1 MPKYRQMIGR
11 VLLVDDE
18 EPLLK
23 AYRRFLQPNSGDETS
38 ARHRFDIETMSNPE
52 AALERVAHHGPY
64 ATVVSDYKMPG
75 LDGVRFLER
84 VKAIEPSTVR
94 VMLTGAADV
103 DAAIESVNRGAVFR
117 FLTKPC
123 LPATL
128 RDAVEAALRQH
139 QLIVAERELLEH
151 TVSGVVRVLMDTL
164 TVVNPMVSTK
174 SFRVRRCVRHMVKR
188 LGLTDAWQLEVAAML
203 SQIGSV
209 VLGTDVPTAETV
221 DHPALAQQLLGHI
234 PRFEEVAAI
243 IARQTSS
250 LEPGQAESPFAERD
264 RVRLG
269 GQVLRAALEFEAAM
283 SAGASAQEAVATLS
297 RRRDL
302 DAALVACLAD
312 VDDDLRTLTPRTV
325 AMAGL
330 QAGMILDQDVKGSAG
345 VLIMARGHEVT
356 APMLA
361 RIHRMA
367 SADWLRTTVKVL
379 VSQVPEFEPLPRW
392 MASEPVAPP
401 ETRQ

>member
-1 MPKYRQMIGR
+1 MIAR

-23 AYRRFLQPNSGDETS
+23 AYRRFLQPSGAGESS
-38 ARHRFDIETMSNPE
+38 APRCEIETVTSPE
-52 AALERVAHHGPY
+52 AALEQVAHHGPY
-64 ATVVSDYKMPG
+64 AVVVSDYKMPG

-84 VKAIEPSTVR
+84 VKAISPSTVR

-103 DAAIESVNRGAVFR
+103 GAAIESVNRGAVFR

-128 RDAVEAALRQH
+128 RDAIGAALRQH

-164 TVVNPMVSTK
+164 TLVNPTVSTQ
-174 SFRVRRCVRHMVKR
+174 SYRVRRCVRHMVKK
-188 LGLTDAWQLEVAAML
+188 LGLADAWQLEVAGML
-203 SQIGSV
+203 SQIGCV
-209 VLGTDVPTAETV
+209 VLGTDVPAAEVV
-221 DHPALAQQLLGHI
+221 DHPALAMQLLGHI
-234 PRFEEVAAI
+234 PRFEDVAAI
-243 IARQTSS
+243 IARQTSP
-250 LEPGQAESPFAERD
+250 LEPGEAETPFAERD

-269 GQVLRAALEFEAAM
+269 GHVLRAALEFEKAM
-283 SAGASAQEAVATLS
+283 SAGASAHEAVATLS

-302 DAALVACLAD
+302 DAALVSCLAD
-312 VDDDLRTLTPRTV
+312 VDDDLRALTPRTV
-325 AMAGL
+325 FMAGL
-330 QAGMILDQDVKGSAG
+330 RAGMILDQDLRGAAG
-345 VLIMARGHEVT
+345 VLIMTRGHEVT
-356 APMLA
+356 SGMLA

-392 MASEPVAPP
+392 IATGP
-401 ETRQ
+401 EVPAEARQ